1 MSFLLT
7 TKIGRV
13 ISAGIL
19 LLIALLVAFFG
30 FRIWLA
36 AHDDALLTGYV
47 LLSEKT
53 AAEAKL
59 TELERQRSAA
69 VLALEEHRKRAVSDA
84 LTQQKLETQL
94 EQAIKHDNQNVDDGD
109 YRWSDADRLWLC
121 RQRGAADR
129 GR

>member
-7 TKIGRV
+7 AKIGRV

-19 LLIALLVAFFG
+19 LLIAFVG

-53 AAEAKL
+53 AAEAKAA
-59 TELERQRSAA
+59 ELERQRNAA
-69 VLALEEHRKRAVSDA
+69 ALALEEYRKRAVSDA
-84 LTQQKLETQL
+84 LTQQKLEAQL
-94 EQAIKHDNQNVDDGD
+94 EQAIKDDNQNVDDGD

-121 RQRGAADR
+121 RQRGAADC